1 MKIKASIIIRTF
13 NEEDWIGHCL
23 SEIKNQNFTNYEII
37 IVDNCST
44 DNTVKIAKSFGIKKI
59 IKIKKFIP
67 GKALNMGCEIS
78 TGEYVVF
85 LSAHC
90 VPENKNWL
98 KNLLVNFR
106 NKKIAAVYG
115 KQSPIK
121 FSSAQDIRDLYI
133 TFGNERKIQKKDYF
147 FHNANSAIRKSV
159 WKKNKFSNKLTN
171 IEDRHWSKKIIEL
184 KYWIAYEPKANVFH
198 HHGIHHGSNLE
209 RLNSTIKV
217 IEKIEK
223 NDFLK
228 LPETLKPE
236 NIKLLFVLNYSN
248 YKKSK
253 IFDNFF
259 IKESSLINKLDV
271 KHQTI
276 FIKPRNFPKKIIPKN
291 FEIYNNKK
299 KSNLTESL
307 KKCVKKIIKKNYF
320 PDYVV
325 YINIDYI
332 FRPKDLIINLI
343 KQACLNGYEAVV
355 PSIKN
360 FNTNFIYDN
369 KEQKY
374 DVFGKELINRT
385 EKVPLYTSFY
395 GLGTIVKTKIA
406 SKGLLIADN
415 KNGLLNIKNKF
426 ETIRISELSKKNI
439 KILSIIE
446 NEK

>member
-1 MKIKASIIIRTF
+1 MKIKASIIIRTY

-23 SEIKNQNFTNYEII
+23 SQIKKQNFKNYEII
-37 IVDNCST
+37 IVDNYST
-44 DNTVKIAKSFGIKKI
+44 DNTIKIAKSLGVKKI

-78 TGEYVVF
+78 NGDFFVF
-85 LSAHC
+85 FSAHC

-106 NKKIAAVYG
+106 NKKVAAVYG

-147 FHNANSAIRKSV
+147 FHNANSAIRKSI

-171 IEDRHWSKKIIEL
+171 IEDRFWSKKIIEL
-184 KYWIAYEPKANVFH
+184 KHWIVYEPKANVYH
-198 HHGIHHGSNLE
+198 HHGIHHGSNQE

-217 IEKIEK
+217 IEEIEK

-236 NIKLLFVLNYSN
+236 NIKLLFILNFSN
-248 YKKSK
+248 YKKNK
-253 IFDNFF
+253 IYDEIF
-259 IKESSLINKLDV
+259 IRESSLISKLAV
-271 KHQTI
+271 EQQTI
-276 FIKPRNFPKKIIPKN
+276 FIKPKNFPKKIIKKN
-291 FEIYNNKK
+291 FVVYNQRKK
-299 KSNLTESL
+299 LSLTQNL
-307 KKCVKKIIKKNYF
+307 KNCVKKIINKNYF

-332 FRPKDLIINLI
+332 FRPKNLIRNII
-343 KQACLNGYEAVV
+343 KQACLSGFDAVV
-355 PSIKN
+355 PTVKN
-360 FNTNFIYDN
+360 FNTNFVYDD
-369 KEQKY
+369 KDEKY
-374 DVFGKELINRT
+374 NVFGKEL
-385 EKVPLYTSFY
+385 EKRSDKIPFYTSYY

-406 SKGLLIADN
+406 SKGLLISEK
-415 KNGLLNIKNKF
+415 KNGLFNIKNKF
-426 ETIRISELSKKNI
+426 QTIRISELNKKLI
-439 KILSIIE
+439 KVLQL
-446 NEK
+446 